1 MGFSETASEPVC
13 PAVKSVPA
21 RLPRA
26 AGPENSGGD
35 HAPGNRK
42 AIERKTDMFGE
53 IETCSICGRSVS
65 ATGAYNMPL
74 HGLCPCLL
82 MRDPPTR
89 RRHHHFPPNAPG
101 YYR

>member
-1 MGFSETASEPVC
+1 
-13 PAVKSVPA
+13 
-21 RLPRA
+21 
-26 AGPENSGGD
+26 
-35 HAPGNRK
+35 
-42 AIERKTDMFGE
+42 MFGE